1 MLRVCAGCGADV
13 AELDGDDVD
22 ERQHPAH
29 AVAPHGLALRR
40 RLPLRHVRHPPFSA
54 PQSLAIVT
62 GAFAQA
68 EDGVGYLRR
77 YSQRSAD
84 YSTDGDRQ
92 YYDDRRYDHSRS
104 ALAPPPFPSGCWL
117 TRARVR
123 DRPSSNQQDG
133 WGDAQDDMR
142 QDDMRQDDS
151 SREGHGDRAQS
162 HARAGHSAA
171 ASSRR
176 RRPRVPRPL
185 PSSEPSELLCA
196 QSLT

>member
-1 MLRVCAGCGADV
+1 M
-13 AELDGDDVD
+13 
-22 ERQHPAH
+22 
-29 AVAPHGLALRR
+29 
-40 RLPLRHVRHPPFSA
+40 
-54 PQSLAIVT
+54 
-62 GAFAQA
+62 
-68 EDGVGYLRR
+68 LRR

-104 ALAPPPFPSGCWL
+104 ALAPLPCVIEPLRL
-117 TRARVR
+117 TRATVR

-176 RRPRVPRPL
+176 RRPRVRRPL
-185 PSSEPSELLCA
+185 P
-196 QSLT
+196 

>member
-1 MLRVCAGCGADV
+1 MGTMSTSGSTQPTQSRPMASRSDAGYRSDTYDT
-13 AELDGDDVD
+13 LPSLPPN
-22 ERQHPAH
+22 HLWPSS
-29 AVAPHGLALRR
+29 RR
-40 RLPLRHVRHPPFSA
+40 
-54 PQSLAIVT
+54 
-62 GAFAQA
+62 AFAQA
-68 EDGVGYLRR
+68 EDGVGCCAGTRSVRR
-77 YSQRSAD
+77 TTARTATG
-84 YSTDGDRQ
+84 STTTTAATTTRG
-92 YYDDRRYDHSRS
+92 
-104 ALAPPPFPSGCWL
+104 PPSPPAFPSGFWL

-176 RRPRVPRPL
+176 RRPRVRRPL
-185 PSSEPSELLCA
+185 PSSEPSESLCA
-196 QSLT
+196 IS

>member
-1 MLRVCAGCGADV
+1 M
-13 AELDGDDVD
+13 
-22 ERQHPAH
+22 
-29 AVAPHGLALRR
+29 
-40 RLPLRHVRHPPFSA
+40 
-54 PQSLAIVT
+54 
-62 GAFAQA
+62 
-68 EDGVGYLRR
+68 LRR

-104 ALAPPPFPSGCWL
+104 ALAPCFPL
-117 TRARVR
+117 RLLADERVR

-142 QDDMRQDDS
+142 QDDVRQDDS

-176 RRPRVPRPL
+176 RRPRVRRALPCLLKVREPL
-185 PSSEPSELLCA
+185 RIADLRRDLLRSRRSMMTTAMGTAGSTSGRRAAVAPPGRRTSS
-196 QSLT
+196 